1 MASMMRAR
9 RSGKGLLLML
19 VALGLLT
26 TGLAPGRSDAQSTPS
41 APVVRLPFP
50 QEDGSLTPYTFELGY
65 SLMTLV
71 YDTLFWR
78 DEQGVPQPWLARSAE
93 TSADGK
99 QVTIRLTEG
108 ARWHD
113 GRPVTATDVAF
124 TFDYVAKHPNPRF
137 TSEVRAVQRVTA
149 PDPSTVVISLR
160 SPSPGLLDQPLADLP
175 ILPAHIWR
183 SLPADR
189 IAPEGLPVGSGPY
202 RLVEHQPGRLYRFEA
217 DSGYFRGPPAVK
229 SIEVP
234 IITGADETL
243 QALERRQVDV
253 IPVSLP
259 EDAAARVKSIGVAS
273 LGGPSYL
280 GTALV
285 FNVRRPPFDRVEVRR
300 AIARALDLVRIA
312 RLVGDAV
319 PADRGYLHPDSP
331 WASPQDLHV
340 FDEAGARRELAGLGV
355 SPLDILAPDN
365 DPVKLDAAREVA
377 LALERAGL
385 RATSRAVP
393 REELSRAV
401 GEDGSPPSFQAAI
414 RVVPPL
420 ASYDP
425 DFLRKIF
432 GSDPGEAPLNEAG
445 YVSPSF
451 DALSDR
457 IATTSDPAARSAV
470 VREAL
475 RLLATDAPVVPLLF
489 SNGTYTFRPA
499 IYDGWVFVKGSGIVD
514 KRSFVEPKLRAA
526 STGPPVGSA
535 TEGGR
540 GPLGLIAAAL
550 GVVAVVMLVV
560 GLLRHRF

>member
-1 MASMMRAR
+1 MAHMMRAGR
-9 RSGKGLLLML
+9 AGKRLLLVL
-19 VALGLLT
+19 ATLGSLT
-26 TGLAPGRSDAQSTPS
+26 TAAAPATSAQSTPS
-41 APVVRLPFP
+41 APLVRLPFP

-93 TSADGK
+93 TSDDGK
-99 QVTIRLTEG
+99 QVTIRLSEG

-113 GRPVTATDVAF
+113 GRPVTAADVAF

-160 SPSPGLLDQPLADLP
+160 SPSPALLDQPLADLP

-183 SLPADR
+183 SLPAGR
-189 IAPEGLPVGSGPY
+189 TAPEGLPVGSGPY

-217 DSGYFRGPPAVK
+217 NSEYFRKPPAVK

-234 IITGADETL
+234 IITGAEDTL

-285 FNVRRPPFDRVEVRR
+285 FNVRRPPFDRAEVRR
-300 AIARALDLVRIA
+300 AVAKALDLVRIA

-319 PADRGYLHPDSP
+319 PANRGYLHPDSP
-331 WASPQDLHV
+331 WASAQDLHV

-355 SPLDILAPDN
+355 PPLEILAPDN

-377 LALERAGL
+377 LALERVGQ
-385 RATSRAVP
+385 RATARTVT
-393 REELSRAV
+393 RDELSRAV
-401 GEDGSPPSFQAAI
+401 GEDGPPPSFQAAI

-425 DFLRKIF
+425 DFLRRVF
-432 GSDPGEAPLNEAG
+432 GSGPSESSLNEAG
-445 YVSPSF
+445 YVSTGF

-470 VREAL
+470 VRETL
-475 RLLATDAPVVPLLF
+475 RLLAADAPVVPLLF
-489 SNGTYTFRPA
+489 SNGAYTFRPA

-514 KRSFVEPKLRAA
+514 KRSFVEPRIRAA
-526 STGPPVGSA
+526 NPVLPVGDP
-535 TEGGR
+535 TKGGR
-540 GPLGLIAAAL
+540 GPLGFIAIAL
-550 GVVAVVMLVV
+550 AVVALTMLVF
-560 GLLRHRF
+560 GLLRGRS